1 MDPHARRPAPTVS
14 NLVPVWDAPAK
25 ADDGGGRFEPA
36 AAAPAVEHA
45 VERTL
50 RVEHRAPVAAA
61 RPAAPAL
68 PAVPAEVPATR
79 ADPVGEARQ
88 RARPIL
94 PPEQFDAAEPPARRT
109 AYELLDA
116 DESTWAEAEAALPPV
131 DYDALR
137 RRDIAR
143 ELLRARLVAIAERRE
158 RRSAYEIAF
167 IMLAAAVSVLLA
179 APPLVQVLLAA
190 HGQA

>member
-14 NLVPVWDAPAK
+14 NLVPVWDAPVM

-50 RVEHRAPVAAA
+50 RVEQHAPAAA
-61 RPAAPAL
+61 RPAAPAP
-68 PAVPAEVPATR
+68 PAVPVQVPATR
-79 ADPVGEARQ
+79 PEPAGEARQ
-88 RARPIL
+88 RARPIVA
-94 PPEQFDAAEPPARRT
+94 PEQFDAAEPPARRT

-116 DESTWAEAEAALPPV
+116 DESTWAEAEDALPRV

>member
-1 MDPHARRPAPTVS
+1 MDPNARRPAPTVS
-14 NLVPVWDAPAK
+14 NLVPVWEEPAV

-36 AAAPAVEHA
+36 AAGPAVERVIEHA
-45 VERTL
+45 V
-50 RVEHRAPVAAA
+50 RVEQVAPIAEP
-61 RPAAPAL
+61 RPVRRVSP
-68 PAVPAEVPATR
+68 PERFDPAEPVVRR
-79 ADPVGEARQ
+79 A
-88 RARPIL
+88 
-94 PPEQFDAAEPPARRT
+94 

-116 DESTWAEAEAALPPV
+116 DASTWAESVGTPGAMPEV

-143 ELLRARLVAIAERRE
+143 ELLRARLVSLAEQRE